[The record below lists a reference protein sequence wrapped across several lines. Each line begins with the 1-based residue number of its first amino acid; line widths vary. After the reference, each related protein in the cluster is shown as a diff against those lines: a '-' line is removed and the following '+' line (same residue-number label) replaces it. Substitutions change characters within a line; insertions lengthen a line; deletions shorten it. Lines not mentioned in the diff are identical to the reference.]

1 MDKDLYMLELFC
13 GITFIIGAIFCIFI
27 QATTSFILAVCFA
40 IRHFSWAY
48 RYWKGEENGK

>member
-27 QATTSFILAVCFA
+27 QASTSFILAVCFA

-48 RYWKGEENGK
+48 RYKKENEDGE